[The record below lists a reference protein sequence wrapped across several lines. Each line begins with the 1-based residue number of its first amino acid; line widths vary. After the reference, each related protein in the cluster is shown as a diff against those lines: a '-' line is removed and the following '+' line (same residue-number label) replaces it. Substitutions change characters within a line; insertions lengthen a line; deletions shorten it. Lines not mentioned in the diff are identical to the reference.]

1 MTTDNVL
8 LNVNQLKKHFPVTKG
23 VIMSKVTGYIKA
35 VDGVSFS
42 VRKGDTF
49 GLIGESGCGKTTTAR
64 MVLLLER
71 PTAGSIEF
79 GGQDIT
85 KMSPQ
90 QLKTYRRQVQA
101 VFQDPYSSLNPR
113 MRVQDIIVEPIVAT
127 NAMPGLNLKD
137 RVAELLQQV
146 GLDPDC
152 GKNFPHEF
160 SGGQRQRIAVARALA
175 VNPSLILLDEPVSA
189 LDLSIRS
196 QLMNLL
202 KSIQESLG
210 LTFMLIAHDL
220 AVVRHMSTRIAVMY
234 LGKIVEY
241 AEADE
246 LYDKPHHPYTQALLS
261 AMLPSHPDVKK
272 EEIILPGEVP
282 SPLNP
287 PSGCRFHP
295 RCLYAQDICKET
307 EPALLDVLPDHTA
320 ACHFA
325 GKVGTMKVIS
335 K

>member
-1 MTTDNVL
+1 MSTDNIL
-8 LNVNQLKKHFPVTKG
+8 LKVSQLKKHFPVTKG
-23 VIMSKVTGYIKA
+23 IIMAKVTGQIKA

-42 VRKGDTF
+42 VKKGDTF
-49 GLIGESGCGKTTTAR
+49 GLIGESGCGKTTTSR
-64 MVLLLER
+64 VILLLER

-79 GGQDIT
+79 QGQDIT
-85 KMSPQ
+85 KMSTQ

-113 MRVQDIIVEPIVAT
+113 MRVQDIILEPIVAT

-137 RVAELLQQV
+137 RVAELLEQV
-146 GLDPDC
+146 GLDPNC

-175 VNPSLILLDEPVSA
+175 VNPSLVVLDEPVSA

-202 KSIQESLG
+202 KGLQESLG

-234 LGKIVEY
+234 LGRIVEY
-241 AEADE
+241 SEADE

-261 AMLPSHPDVKK
+261 AMLPSHPDIKK

-287 PSGCRFHP
+287 PSGCHFHP
-295 RCLYAQDICKET
+295 RCLYTQAICKET
-307 EPALLDVLPDHTA
+307 EPALVEVLPDHTA
-320 ACHFA
+320 CCHFA
-325 GKVGTMKVIS
+325 GKVGNMKWIIN
-335 K
+335 